1 MRIARNRGA
10 NRNRAADLRT
20 ARTAATLSMPELPE
34 VEAIA
39 RTIEP
44 LIAGRK
50 ILATRLPHPIVARNS
65 ARDIEGP
72 RSLAR
77 ARGRKVIAVHR
88 RGKYLLVELDR
99 GWLAFHFRLS
109 GQFVWYR
116 RSRRPEHV
124 DFELDFGNGTLGFVD
139 ERHLGRVRRLNQP
152 EDLPGIARMGIDP
165 LSRDFTAQRLGG
177 VLRDSRR
184 PVKLVLMDQEN
195 IAGLGN
201 IWAAESLWQA
211 RIDPRR
217 RANTLNGV
225 ETRHLARSVARVL
238 RRALESCLDPAP
250 DIRNP
255 EWWFE
260 NGDKMARVYG
270 REGRRC
276 PRCGAAVRRVE
287 QGGRSTYFCPGCQR

>member
-1 MRIARNRGA
+1 
-10 NRNRAADLRT
+10 
-20 ARTAATLSMPELPE
+20 MPELPE

-65 ARDIEGP
+65 ARDIHGP
-72 RSLAR
+72 RLLGR
-77 ARGRKVIAVHR
+77 ARGRTVIAARR
-88 RGKYLLVELDR
+88 RGKYLLVQLDR

-116 RSRRPEHV
+116 RARPPKHV
-124 DFELDFGNGTLGFVD
+124 DFAMDFANGTLGFVD
-139 ERHLGRVRRLNQP
+139 DRHLGRVRWLERP
-152 EDLPGIARMGIDP
+152 EDLPGIARMGLDP
-165 LSRDFTAQRLGG
+165 LSRDFTARRLGG
-177 VLRDSRR
+177 VLRASRR
-184 PVKLVLMDQEN
+184 PVKLVLMDQEK

-201 IWAAESLWQA
+201 IWAAESLWRA

-217 RANTLNGV
+217 RADTLSDG
-225 ETRHLARSVARVL
+225 ETGQLARSVARVL

-250 DIRNP
+250 DIRDP
-255 EWWFE
+255 GWWFE
-260 NGDKMARVYG
+260 NGDKLARVYA

-276 PRCGAAVRRVE
+276 GRCGAGIRRVE